1 MLTVEWICRA
11 RHALHGRVRTT
22 PLVHSAALSSRL
34 GADVYL
40 KLENLQTTGSF
51 KPRGAFFKLLSLSR
65 EQRSAGVVAVSGG
78 NHAQGVAYA
87 ARQLGLRA
95 TICMPRSTPQNYL
108 DATRAYGAEVVLCE
122 DIAAAFAEATRREQA
137 GATLVHPFDDPW
149 IAAGQGTIGLE
160 ILDALPDVSRVYVS
174 IGGGGLISGVAT
186 AVRGVAPAVRVFG
199 VETRGAD
206 TMARSLAAGRL
217 VELTEITSIART
229 LGAPR
234 VCPFTFDVVRQLVEE
249 VLVVDD
255 ADTLA
260 ALEFLLERTKY
271 LVEPAAA
278 CCLVAAER
286 HRGTFQPGE
295 KVVLLMCGGNIALAD
310 LIRYRQQLRG
320 D

>member
-1 MLTVEWICRA
+1 MLTMELICQA
-11 RHALHGRVRTT
+11 RHALQGRVRTT
-22 PLVHSAALSSRL
+22 PLVPSSALSDRL
-34 GADVYL
+34 GAEVYL
-40 KLENLQTTGSF
+40 KLENLQKTGSF

-65 EQRSAGVVAVSGG
+65 AQRLAGVVAVSGG

-108 DATRAYGAEVVLCE
+108 EATRGYGAEVVLCE
-122 DIAAAFAEATRREQA
+122 DITAAFAEAARREQA

-186 AVRGVAPAVRVFG
+186 ALRRVAPAVRVFG
-199 VETRGAD
+199 VETRGAE

-234 VCPFTFDVVRQLVEE
+234 VCPFTFDTVRQLVEE
-249 VLVVDD
+249 VIVVDD

-310 LIRYRQQLRG
+310 LIRYRRQLRG